1 MNGPRRGKTQ
11 GIQFQSINRDCQEL
25 LNLWLIRQA
34 RSLRF
39 FAASWTTPNWLTQ
52 EQQDLS
58 RKRHKPPFSAVS
70 RSNPLLFCSTSA
82 AKESS
87 RFWIVIIILGY
98 FLEAVW

>member
-1 MNGPRRGKTQ
+1 MNGMRRGKTQ

-58 RKRHKPPFSAVS
+58 RKRHKPPFSSVS
-70 RSNPLLFCSTSA
+70 RSNPLLFCNTRA
-82 AKESS
+82 TKESS
-87 RFWIVIIILGY
+87 
-98 FLEAVW
+98 